1 MGHLSFTFGTMG
13 AGKTAAALA
22 LKEDLEAMGTTVW
35 LMRPAADTRGETGMV
50 SSRNG
55 CSSPALTIRADFD
68 LFSMFRHRL
77 KDAAVIVDEAQFL
90 LAYQVEALRRLADE
104 ADVRIHCFGIR
115 TDFSGH
121 LFPGAQRLLEL
132 ADGVSVIRSRC
143 ECGSDAVINARIG
156 EDGLP
161 ETGGSV
167 YEIGDMGRYR
177 PLCHRCWETSA
188 ASKSVQPA
196 RPRR

>member
-35 LMRPAADTRGETGMV
+35 LMRPAADTRGETDMV

-68 LFSMFRHRL
+68 LFSIFRHRL

-90 LAYQVEALRRLADE
+90 LPFQVEDLRRLADE
-104 ADVRIHCFGIR
+104 ADVRIHCFGLR

-121 LFPGAQRLLEL
+121 LFPGAQRLIEL
-132 ADGVSVIRSRC
+132 ADELKCIRSSC
-143 ECGSDAVINARIG
+143 ECGRPAVINARIG

-161 ETGGSV
+161 EKEGSI
-167 YEIGDMGRYR
+167 YEIGDVGRYR
-177 PLCHRCWETSA
+177 PMCHRCWREAIS
-188 ASKSVQPA
+188 SRQ
-196 RPRR
+196 